1 MVKLI
6 AKGHIIHWLHCPG
19 ILCMDPYSSSY
30 YIMIYCAMKDITE
43 VYLIFFA
50 KCSILLF
57 KIIKSAVSI
66 MNISNNLL
74 VDFPIQL
81 FW

>member
-30 YIMIYCAMKDITE
+30 YTIIYCAMKDIKT
-43 VYLIFFA
+43 
-50 KCSILLF
+50 
-57 KIIKSAVSI
+57 
-66 MNISNNLL
+66 NI
-74 VDFPIQL
+74 PARC
-81 FW
+81 